1 MNRVIASWIGTAEL
15 RAHPGRALL
24 AALAMAGVH
33 AGMADP
39 LVDYTLF
46 CMGCHGAQ
54 ARGVPGKVPPLAGAL
69 SRFMRTP
76 QGRDYVLR
84 VPGAANSALS
94 DAQLTAVLNW
104 LAERDAA
111 AGEAA
116 VAPFTLAEVTRVR
129 RTPLADVP
137 GTRRAVIRGLTAAGG
152 AAPALDY

>member
-1 MNRVIASWIGTAEL
+1 MRRPA
-15 RAHPGRALL
+15 ALFAA
-24 AALAMAGVH
+24 AALATQAL
-33 AGMADP
+33 AAADP
-39 LVDYTLF
+39 RIDYTLF
-46 CMGCHGAQ
+46 CMGCHGAE
-54 ARGVPGKVPPLAGAL
+54 ARGVPGKVPPLAGAVA
-69 SRFMRTP
+69 RFMRTP
-76 QGRDYVLR
+76 EGRDYMLR

>member
-1 MNRVIASWIGTAEL
+1 MVMR
-15 RAHPGRALL
+15 RRALL
-24 AALAMAGVH
+24 AALAMGGVH
-33 AGMADP
+33 AAMADP

-69 SRFMRTP
+69 GRFMRSP

-94 DAQLTAVLNW
+94 DAQLTGVLNW
-104 LAERDAA
+104 LAERDASA
-111 AGEAA
+111 DGSP
-116 VAPFTLAEVTRVR
+116 VPPFTVAEVTAAR
-129 RTPLADVP
+129 RTPLASVQD
-137 GTRRAVIRGLTAAGG
+137 TRRAVISALAADGG